1 MSVAQ
6 KSALSCALLHA
17 KALKTLEFC
26 YLTRFADLKMA
37 NLGKQNKG
45 GTFHMSAQGHELVG
59 AIAGLELIAKEDW
72 SLPYYRDQALPLAL
86 GCDLLDIFGVFLGR
100 TCKHQ
105 SSGRMMP
112 YHYSHRDLRIICQ
125 SSPVGSQFLQAVGRA
140 LGIKRKGAS
149 EVVYVSGGEGSTS
162 QGDFHEALNFSCIHN
177 LPIIF
182 MIQDNG
188 LAISVPVEEQTAGG
202 SIVNVAKGYAGM
214 SVFEVDG
221 TNYVETQKAM
231 EEAVLKARSDKGPSV
246 IVAKLPRLGPHS
258 SSDDPKKYR
267 DKDSIEKDMANDPLA
282 IFESYLIANK
292 TITQK
297 ELEDI
302 KTRTLA
308 LVEEKA
314 QAAEELPFPEAAS
327 TEDFVFSPFEVEEMP
342 ENISD
347 QEIVMMDA
355 INNALT
361 EELQRDPNTYIF
373 GQDVAGGK
381 GGVFGLTRGLTDK
394 FGKER
399 CFNSPL
405 AESTIVGVSLGL
417 SAGGEQKA
425 ISEIQFSDYI
435 WTGMNQLV
443 NEIASFQWRS
453 NGEWTLPLVIRI
465 PCGGYIQGGPYHSQ
479 SLEAYLSHCPG
490 LKIVMP
496 SNAYDA
502 KALLKAAIRDPNPVI
517 FLEHKLLYRQ
527 RAFSARKV
535 GDDNFLLPFGKA
547 ATTHA
552 GDDITVVSW
561 GYTLVMAHEVAER
574 LSRNGHSVE
583 VIDLRTIVP
592 LDKEAILNSVKKT
605 GKLLIVHEDTK
616 NGGFGAEISAMVNE
630 EIFDYLDAPIQRV
643 CALNT
648 PVGYSKVLENATL
661 PQKEDIEKAMLKLI
675 NY

>member
-6 KSALSCALLHA
+6 KSALSNALSHA
-17 KALKTLEFC
+17 KALKTLEYC
-26 YLTRFADLKMA
+26 YLTRFSDLKMA
-37 NLGKQNKG
+37 KLGKQNKG
-45 GTFHMSAQGHELVG
+45 GAFHMSAQGHELVG
-59 AIAGLELIAKEDW
+59 AIAALELISGKDW
-72 SLPYYRDQALPLAL
+72 GLPYYRDQAFPLAL
-86 GCDLLDIFGVFLGR
+86 GCDLLDIIGVFLGR
-100 TCKHQ
+100 NCKHQ

-125 SSPVGSQFLQAVGRA
+125 SSPVGSQYLQAVGRA
-140 LGIKRKGAS
+140 LGIKRKGEA

-162 QGDFHEALNFSCIHN
+162 QGDFHEAMNFACIHK
-177 LPIIF
+177 LPVVF

-188 LAISVPVEEQTAGG
+188 WAISVPVEEQTAGG
-202 SIVNVAKGYAGM
+202 SILGVAKGYEGM
-214 SVFEVDG
+214 GVFEVDG
-221 TNYVETQKAM
+221 TDYSDTQNAM
-231 EEAVLKARSDKGPSV
+231 HKAVLKARSNEGPSV
-246 IVAKLPRLGPHS
+246 IVAKIPRLGAHS
-258 SSDDPKKYR
+258 NSDDPNKYR
-267 DKDSIEKDMANDPLA
+267 DKESLEQDIKNDPVA
-282 IFESYLIANK
+282 IFESYLIDNNI
-292 TITQK
+292 ITEQ
-297 ELEDI
+297 ELNQVKVKAE
-302 KTRTLA
+302 A

-314 QAAEELPFPEAAS
+314 LAAEELPHPTAES
-327 TEDFVFSPFEVEEMP
+327 TQDFVFTPFEIEEMP
-342 ENISD
+342 DNVSD
-347 QEIVMMDA
+347 QEVVMMDA
-355 INNALT
+355 INHALQ
-361 EELQRDPNTYIF
+361 EELERDPQTYIF

-394 FGKER
+394 FSKNR

-405 AESTIVGVSLGL
+405 AESTIVGMSLGL

-490 LKIVMP
+490 LKVVIP

-502 KALLKAAIRDPNPVI
+502 KALLKAAIRDPNPVV

-527 RAFSARKV
+527 RAFSARKEP
-535 GDDNFLLPFGKA
+535 DENFLLPLGKA
-547 ATTHA
+547 MVTHE

-561 GYTLVMAHEVAER
+561 SYCLVMAHEVAER
-574 LSRNGHSVE
+574 LSRDGHSVE

-592 LDKEAILNSVKKT
+592 LDKDAILNSVKKT
-605 GKLLIVHEDTK
+605 GKLLIIHEDTK

-643 CALNT
+643 CGLNT
-648 PVGYSKVLENATL
+648 PVGYSKVLENTTL
-661 PQKEDIEKAMLKLI
+661 PQKEDIEKAMVKLI

>member
-1 MSVAQ
+1 
-6 KSALSCALLHA
+6 
-17 KALKTLEFC
+17 
-26 YLTRFADLKMA
+26 MA

-59 AIAGLELIAKEDW
+59 AIAGLELIAKEDHL
-72 SLPYYRDQALPLAL
+72 SHILIHRDQALPLAL

-202 SIVNVAKGYAGM
+202 SIVNVAKGYAGY
-214 SVFEVDG
+214 ER
-221 TNYVETQKAM
+221 
-231 EEAVLKARSDKGPSV
+231 LRSP
-246 IVAKLPRLGPHS
+246 
-258 SSDDPKKYR
+258 
-267 DKDSIEKDMANDPLA
+267 
-282 IFESYLIANK
+282 
-292 TITQK
+292 
-297 ELEDI
+297 
-302 KTRTLA
+302 
-308 LVEEKA
+308 
-314 QAAEELPFPEAAS
+314 
-327 TEDFVFSPFEVEEMP
+327 
-342 ENISD
+342 D